1 MTFQGGFVGTTC
13 TVEVPAQSVEEE
25 KTQWRTWTQI
35 FPEDVNR
42 AQSFDFPAEGVE
54 TGVESLRLVFEK
66 SSWEPSSLAFPSS
79 RRCTFA
85 LGPG

>member
-13 TVEVPAQSVEEE
+13 TVEVPAQSVGEE

-54 TGVESLRLVFEK
+54 TGVESLSLVFEK
-66 SSWEPSSLAFPSS
+66 SSDFFGRITVYDIQIHGSVL
-79 RRCTFA
+79 
-85 LGPG
+85 